1 MRPYAF
7 ERSARRDAPAHVAPR
22 ASDDEIRVVT
32 FSRFF
37 NPFSEDLGVDLGTS
51 NTLIYARGRGVVLNE
66 PSVVS
71 FNRATGKVEAVGS
84 SAKEMLGR
92 TPRGVVA
99 LEPLRD
105 GVIAHL
111 EATQTM
117 LAHFIRKA
125 LSGARGTRPRV
136 VVGIPGDTT
145 QIERRAV
152 EDAAYRAGA
161 RSVRLVKESL
171 AAAVGAGLPVG
182 EPVGNMI
189 VDVGSGTTDVAVV
202 SLAGVAYETVVR
214 VAGNEMDE
222 AVIECLKQNHGLEV
236 GKRTAERVK
245 IELGSAL
252 PLDTPL
258 SAEVRGRDPRAGL
271 PKTVVVTDGEI
282 REALSAPLRSVVSA
296 VRAALDR
303 TPPELSA
310 DIVDRG
316 IVLTGGGAL
325 LRRLDALLSAET
337 GVAVTVAEDPLL
349 SVARGAGRLLAD
361 PRLLNRLA

>member
-1 MRPYAF
+1 LGRLLN
-7 ERSARRDAPAHVAPR
+7 H
-22 ASDDEIRVVT
+22 
-32 FSRFF
+32 
-37 NPFSEDLGVDLGTS
+37 FSEDLGIDLGTS
-51 NTLIYARGRGVVLNE
+51 NTLVYARGRGIVVNE

-71 FNRATGKVEAVGS
+71 FNRATGKVDAVGS
-84 SAKEMLGR
+84 AAREMLGR

-111 EATQTM
+111 EATQAM

-125 LSGARGTRPRV
+125 LRGGRGTRPRV
-136 VVGIPGDTT
+136 VVGVPGDTT
-145 QIERRAV
+145 EIERRAV

-161 RSVRLVKESL
+161 RSVRLLKESL

-182 EPVGNMI
+182 ESVANMV
-189 VDVGSGTTDVAVV
+189 VDIGSGTTDVAVI
-202 SLAGVAYETVVR
+202 SLAGVAYETTVR
-214 VAGNEMDE
+214 VAGNELDE
-222 AVIECLKQNHGLEV
+222 AVIECLKQSHGLEV
-236 GKRTAERVK
+236 GKRMAERVK

-258 SAEVRGRDPRAGL
+258 SAEVRGRDLRAGL

-282 REALSAPLRSVVSA
+282 REALSAPLRPVVSA
-296 VRAALDR
+296 VRSALDR
-303 TPPELSA
+303 TLPELSA

-325 LRRLDALLSAET
+325 LRRLDARLSAET
-337 GVAVTVAEDPLL
+337 GVAVRVAEDPLL
-349 SVARGAGRLLAD
+349 SVARGAGRLLAN
-361 PRLLNRLA
+361 PRLLDRLT

>member
-1 MRPYAF
+1 MPDAAVAGPPY
-7 ERSARRDAPAHVAPR
+7 
-22 ASDDEIRVVT
+22 DEIKFVIL
-32 FSRFF
+32 SRFL
-37 NPFSEDLGVDLGTS
+37 NPFRDDLGVDLGTS

-66 PSVVS
+66 PSVIS
-71 FNRATGKVEAVGS
+71 FNRATGAVEAVGS
-84 SAKEMLGR
+84 AAKEMMGR
-92 TPRGVVA
+92 TPRGVVV

-125 LSGARGTRPRV
+125 LRDGRRARPHV
-136 VVGIPGDTT
+136 VIGVPGDTT
-145 QIERRAV
+145 EIERRAV

-161 RSVRLVKESL
+161 RSVRLVKEAL
-171 AAAVGAGLPVG
+171 AAAIGAGLPVG
-182 EPVGNMI
+182 DPAGNMI
-189 VDVGSGTTDVAVV
+189 VDIGSGTTDVAVI
-202 SLAGVAYETVVR
+202 SLAGVAYETAVR

-222 AVIECLKQNHGLEV
+222 AVVECLKQNHGLEV
-236 GKRTAERVK
+236 GKQTAERVK

-282 REALSAPLRSVVSA
+282 REALSAPLRSVISV
-296 VRAALDR
+296 VRSALDR

-325 LRRLDALLSAET
+325 LRRLDARLSAET
-337 GVAVTVAEDPLL
+337 GLAVTAAEDPLL
-349 SVARGAGRLLAD
+349 SVARGAGWLLAD
-361 PRLLNRLA
+361 PRLPDRPA